1 LLPIDSLGPLQKSKN
16 YIYDFGYRFGYRHQ
30 FALLLANYAK
40 LQMVMG
46 LASPL
51 IPLSFPYLSWTC
63 GVLRRLKIRR
73 VPASPTV
80 NRDWRTLT
88 KHQHSKPLLEGI
100 EFRKNEAVNSRTAGA
115 NTGTYAAARCTIARR
130 PNQGTWADPTRSA
143 RGTLVANLATFWQ
156 QISAIV
162 PVLPTVPTH
171 KLCAV
176 YNLAFEMAWKPNSP
190 PAQSKL
196 KGLSEAW
203 PPRPLI
209 DSMS

>member
-1 LLPIDSLGPLQKSKN
+1 MLPIDSLGPLQKSKN

-51 IPLSFPYLSWTC
+51 ITLSFPYLSWTC

-115 NTGTYAAARCTIARR
+115 NTGTYAAARCTIPPR

-143 RGTLVANLATFWQ
+143 RWPAGCKFGSILAANIAD
-156 QISAIV
+156 
-162 PVLPTVPTH
+162 
-171 KLCAV
+171 CAGF
-176 YNLAFEMAWKPNSP
+176 ADCT
-190 PAQSKL
+190 
-196 KGLSEAW
+196 
-203 PPRPLI
+203 
-209 DSMS
+209 DS